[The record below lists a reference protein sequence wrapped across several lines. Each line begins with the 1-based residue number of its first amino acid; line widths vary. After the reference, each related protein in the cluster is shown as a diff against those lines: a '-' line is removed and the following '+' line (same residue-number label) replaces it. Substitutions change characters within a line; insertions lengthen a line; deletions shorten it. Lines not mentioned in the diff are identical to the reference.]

1 LAKDA
6 LRDGDWAAVSRAVD
20 ERMSELRMSASYLSR
35 ETGLSPNTIRA
46 LGKASNNHNKST
58 LVALSAVLRWRHDYL
73 FNILLGNP
81 EKNIKTPGESAAEVY
96 FETLLHDEIGPV
108 REEMAEL
115 VKSVNGM
122 KMQIDVLFQE
132 RHADT
137 DAGKGEPA

>member
-81 EKNIKTPGESAAEVY
+81 EKNIQTPGESAAEAY

-115 VKSVNGM
+115 MKSVNGM
-122 KMQIDVLFQE
+122 KMQIDVLFRE
-132 RHADT
+132 RHA
-137 DAGKGEPA
+137 GP